1 MEEVVKNHTCRR
13 HIRNDGKSTL
23 KGFRF
28 GFHERTLIVYSSF
41 RLPIIGN
48 RSTHVVKMGWDEI
61 LPLKFYSNIK
71 NKILIFLQNIVL
83 TICRPVKHHPILHFP
98 KIAKVIGNGVIV

>member
-1 MEEVVKNHTCRR
+1 
-13 HIRNDGKSTL
+13 
-23 KGFRF
+23 
-28 GFHERTLIVYSSF
+28 
-41 RLPIIGN
+41 
-48 RSTHVVKMGWDEI
+48 MGWDEI